1 MAVPNKLATIN
12 KPNEYPLSFNGL
24 NYDVKYNASNGTVVL
39 IDTNA
44 SQNTQPIYKDG
55 KFTTQGNALNIPA
68 ATQAAVHNQII
79 DLVKTAHTTAGG
91 NSQKA
96 VLPQWIQTNSASNAT
111 STTPANNPA
120 NSNNGQGS
128 GTNSGNNPSNSGGGF
143 LNVTGNINNF
153 SVDGNKFGMPNT
165 KDLFGAP
172 LIYPEDLNDTH
183 QDTFQ
188 ITQYRYKPSKRDALF
203 STNLNSL
210 NSGIQRGANFNKEQ
224 IVGTVTLPM
233 PSKVADAN
241 AVSWGEDRMNNLSA
255 AATANTLNSIVPTAL
270 AAGGGALFGS
280 AGSGVVIKQLI
291 DLFRKGGF
299 NSDEMQLLG
308 GTTLASKLLKMGGFG
323 VEAESILARGAG
335 IIPNSNLDL
344 LFNGPTLRSFQFS
357 YRLSPRSSTEAQR
370 VRRIIRFFK
379 QGMAAKKVT
388 GKSGQASFFLGTP
401 NIFKLEYKTNKTQH
415 IDGVNRFKTCALQSF
430 SCDYTPDGF
439 WAAYEKGQPIST
451 VISMSFTELEPIFD
465 TDYQQG
471 NIFEGR
477 YDLDSIGNQSVG
489 Y

>member
-12 KPNEYPLSFNGL
+12 QANQYPLSFNGV
-24 NYDVKYNASNGTVVL
+24 NYDLKYNASDGTVVL

-55 KFTTQGNALNIPA
+55 KWTTQGNALNIPE
-68 ATQAAVHNQII
+68 ATKNQVHSAII
-79 DLVKTAHTTAGG
+79 DKVKTSHTTAGG

-111 STTPANNPA
+111 STTPASNPS
-120 NSNNGQGS
+120 NSQNGQGS
-128 GTNSGNNPSNSGGGF
+128 GTNSGNNPANSGGGF

-153 SVDGNKFGMPNT
+153 SVDGNKFGVNNV
-165 KDLFGAP
+165 KELFGAP
-172 LIYPEDLNDTH
+172 LIYPEDLDDVN

-188 ITQYRYKPSKRDALF
+188 ITQYRYKPSKKEALF
-203 STNLNSL
+203 SKDLTTL

-224 IVGTVTLPM
+224 IIGTVTLPM

-241 AVSWGEDRMNNLSA
+241 AVSWGEDTMNNLSA
-255 AATANTLNSIVPTAL
+255 AMTANTLNNIVPTAL
-270 AAGGGALFGS
+270 AAGGSTLLGAGG
-280 AGSGVVIKQLI
+280 GSGVVIANLI
-291 DLFRKGGF
+291 DILRKGGM
-299 NSDEMQLLG
+299 SDELQLLG
-308 GTTLASKLLKMGGFG
+308 GTTIASKLLKMGGFG

-357 YRLSPRSSTEAQR
+357 YRLSPRSSNEAQK

-379 QGMAAKKVT
+379 QGMAAKKMS

-401 NIFKLEYKTNKTQH
+401 NIFKLEYRTNKTQH
-415 IDGVNRFKTCALQSF
+415 IAGVNRFKTCALQSF

-439 WAAYEKGQPIST
+439 WAAYEQGQPVST
-451 VISMSFTELEPIFD
+451 VISMQFTELEPIFD

-477 YDLDSIGNQSVG
+477 YDLDSVSNQSVG